1 MVNARAWIV
10 ARAGPVRGGRRTI
23 VFAILLSALLPATS
37 VLAGSRHSRSHHSH
51 VDRHHHERARSPAWL
66 SGPVHKEL
74 SAFPADPEP
83 ADPDACRLV
92 LVRGF
97 AVVTAS
103 GDQALPGA
111 VFAQRG
117 RCP

>member
-1 MVNARAWIV
+1 MSRVQPW
-10 ARAGPVRGGRRTI
+10 GGLMI
-23 VFAILLSALLPATS
+23 ALAILLSALLPAAS
-37 VLAGSRHSRSHHSH
+37 VLAGNRHSRSHHSH
-51 VDRHHHERARSPAWL
+51 VHRHNNDRARAPVWL

-74 SAFPADPEP
+74 SAFQSDPEP